1 MDPGVDPRVDA
12 VSDPTS
18 EASASGV
25 RPVEGEAD
33 QPGVRR
39 SRLVP
44 ILAGL
49 LVAALAAAALL
60 GWQNISLRE
69 DRALADAAAEATE
82 VAERVV
88 TEMTTYDHTTVEE
101 DFAWVTEVGT
111 ARFEKDQE
119 ATAAPLI
126 PIIKRTKAQAEGTVQ
141 RSAATAVSEDEVT
154 VLLFVDQVLGREG
167 TEQTNVDRTRV
178 EMTMVREA
186 GTWLVDEIQL
196 Y

>member
-1 MDPGVDPRVDA
+1 MTPRVGS

-18 EASASGV
+18 DASAGGV
-25 RPVEGEAD
+25 RPVEGGPG
-33 QPGVRR
+33 QPGAGR
-39 SRLVP
+39 SRLVL
-44 ILAGL
+44 ILVVL
-49 LVAALAAAALL
+49 LVAALAAVALL
-60 GWQNISLRE
+60 GWQYLSLRE
-69 DRALADAAAEATE
+69 DRALADAAAEATD

-88 TEMTTYDHTTVEE
+88 TEMTTYDHATVEE
-101 DFAWVTEVGT
+101 DFAWVSEVGT
-111 ARFEKDQE
+111 PRFERDQE
-119 ATAAPLI
+119 ATSAPLI

-178 EMTMVREA
+178 EMTMVRSD